1 MGSNIVSISIYSNN
15 TRVKL
20 TPDSEGK
27 FLIPNHARSTT
38 SKPLVKVTAMELI
51 SHPKLKYMDPVLTL
65 DDGTKLRVFQAGD
78 PTGLLVTAASLVDKH
93 DDKHREKTKKVPVS
107 SKRGKSLSILDIPIG
122 NSYVDTCD
130 YDYDYPWDDPSLYD
144 DAD

>member
-27 FLIPNHARSTT
+27 FLIPNATRSSV
-38 SKPLVKVTAMELI
+38 SKPLIKVTAMELI
-51 SHPKLKYMDPVLTL
+51 NHPKLKHMDPVLTL
-65 DDGTKLRVFQAGD
+65 DDGTKLRVFQGGD
-78 PTGLLVTAASLVDKH
+78 PTGLLVTAASLIDKH
-93 DDKHREKTKKVPVS
+93 DEKHTVKLKKVSVS
-107 SKRGKSLSILDIPIG
+107 SKRGKSVTILDVPIG

-130 YDYDYPWDDPSLYD
+130 YDYDYPWDDPNLYD